1 MGWPG
6 EREADDQRY
15 GADAGH
21 VRHRTEVCFEAPRG
35 GPNGGFGGGG
45 GGNGGGGAARAKTAH
60 PDFDDYYP
68 AMKSY
73 YEEQIG

>member
-21 VRHRTEVCFEAPRG
+21 VRHRTEVCFEHPRAGPRG
-35 GPNGGFGGGG
+35 DFGGGG
-45 GGNGGGGAARAKTAH
+45 GGRGGGGGPRA
-60 PDFDDYYP
+60 PP
-68 AMKSY
+68 PPPG
-73 YEEQIG
+73 EPRRGGGP